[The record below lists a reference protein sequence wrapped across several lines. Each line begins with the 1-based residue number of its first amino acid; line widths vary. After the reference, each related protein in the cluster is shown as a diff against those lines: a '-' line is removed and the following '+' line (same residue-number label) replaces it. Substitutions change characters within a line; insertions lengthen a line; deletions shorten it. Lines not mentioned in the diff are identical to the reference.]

1 MACLLQPDVE
11 AESAVNL
18 VQEVYE
24 LVADNYLDARSGGF
38 DPQRCDSVHSSSPC
52 LFRTGSDDTA
62 DNDWSISLVNLVLL
76 QHVACR
82 SLNHHTM
89 THCQHAAIE

>member
-1 MACLLQPDVE
+1 LLQPDVE

-38 DPQRCDSVHSSSPC
+38 DPER
-52 LFRTGSDDTA
+52 
-62 DNDWSISLVNLVLL
+62 
-76 QHVACR
+76 
-82 SLNHHTM
+82 
-89 THCQHAAIE
+89 

>member
-1 MACLLQPDVE
+1 MLQPDVE

-38 DPQRCDSVHSSSPC
+38 DPQRLDSIHSSSPL
-52 LFRTGSDDTA
+52 LFHTGCNDAA
-62 DNDWSISLVNLVLL
+62 DNDWSISLVKLVPM
-76 QHVACR
+76 QDVAGC
-82 SLNHHTM
+82 SSK
-89 THCQHAAIE
+89 

>member
-1 MACLLQPDVE
+1 MQHDVE

-38 DPQRCDSVHSSSPC
+38 DPQR
-52 LFRTGSDDTA
+52 
-62 DNDWSISLVNLVLL
+62 
-76 QHVACR
+76 
-82 SLNHHTM
+82 
-89 THCQHAAIE
+89 

>member
-1 MACLLQPDVE
+1 MRFHKTKILLSPCMLIPSCTLQPDVE

-38 DPQRCDSVHSSSPC
+38 DPQR
-52 LFRTGSDDTA
+52 
-62 DNDWSISLVNLVLL
+62 
-76 QHVACR
+76 
-82 SLNHHTM
+82 
-89 THCQHAAIE
+89 